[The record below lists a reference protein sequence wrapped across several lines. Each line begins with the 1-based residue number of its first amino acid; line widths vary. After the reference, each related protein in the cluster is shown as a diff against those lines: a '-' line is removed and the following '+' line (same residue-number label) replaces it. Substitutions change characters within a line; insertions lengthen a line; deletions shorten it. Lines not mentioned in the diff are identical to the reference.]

1 MTVAENAMTNE
12 QKRIAMAEN
21 LRLHYFN
28 NTLFEKGLITEK
40 QRNQLSIIID
50 NRKPS
55 STNK

>member
-1 MTVAENAMTNE
+1 MAENAMTNE

-21 LRLHYFN
+21 LWLHYFN